1 VLDEQ
6 LTSLFGYSDV
16 VVGAAKKG
24 GFQFVEHP
32 GWWVP
37 AREKIKE
44 LYKPR
49 AVSWVF
55 VESIHHRFALSR

>member
-6 LTSLFGYSDV
+6 FTSLFGCSDV

-24 GFQFVEHP
+24 GLQFVEHP

-37 AREKIKE
+37 AREKI
-44 LYKPR
+44 
-49 AVSWVF
+49 
-55 VESIHHRFALSR
+55 

>member
-24 GFQFVEHP
+24 GLQSVEHP
-32 GWWVP
+32 GWWVL
-37 AREKIKE
+37 AREKI
-44 LYKPR
+44 
-49 AVSWVF
+49 
-55 VESIHHRFALSR
+55 